1 MEVDIDNV
9 VVEECYKTV
18 GVDVHIVVQ
27 EVGIVDA
34 LAVLEGNFVVDSKIV
49 DVIFV
54 RSRVFV
60 VDGKDSWEHFGGAD
74 FDAVAC
80 I

>member
-9 VVEECYKTV
+9 VVEECKKTV
-18 GVDVHIVVQ
+18 VVDAHIAVQ

-34 LAVLEGNFVVDSKIV
+34 LVVLEGNFVVDSKIV

-54 RSRVFV
+54 HSQVFV
-60 VDGKDSWEHFGGAD
+60 VDGKDSLEHFGGAD

-80 I
+80 T